1 MTDAIKALREAR
13 AARQQAQ
20 MLEAAGSRQAEAA
33 WNNTIRAQGKLL
45 DDHADT
51 ILALL
56 ESREAAA
63 REVVA
68 AFDDWKYLVGFKT
81 STEYANGRADQ
92 AIRAV
97 RGATGRHPKDW
108 TRPALL
114 EHLGLTDGPTR

>member
-63 REVVA
+63 RAVVWAYDA
-68 AFDDWKYLVGFKT
+68 ATTRTEDGGFVT
-81 STEYANGRADQ
+81 GQIDAYSMVVLEATEK
-92 AIRAV
+92 
-97 RGATGRHPKDW
+97 HPRDW

-114 EHLGLTDGPTR
+114 EHLGLEGV